1 MQRIEI
7 NAKAFF
13 EKIKGHDLSMWDML
27 AQLIKDKEQEIVF
40 IGEEGN
46 VLMSYILPTN
56 MEQLKAD
63 QKEFAQL
70 LAEKMAQQ
78 N

>member
-1 MQRIEI
+1 MQKIEI
-7 NAKAFF
+7 KAKAFF

-27 AQLIKDKEQEIVF
+27 AQLIKDEEQEIVF

-46 VLMSYILPTN
+46 ILLSYILPTN
-56 MEQLKAD
+56 VAQLKSD
-63 QKEFAQL
+63 QAAFTQL
-70 LAEKMAQQ
+70 LAEQMAQR

>member
-7 NAKAFF
+7 KAKAFF
-13 EKIKGHDLSMWDML
+13 ETIKGHDLSMWDML
-27 AQLIKDKEQEIVF
+27 AQLIKEEEQEIVF

-46 VLMSYILPTN
+46 VLLSYILPTN
-56 MEQLKAD
+56 IEQLKSD
-63 QKEFAQL
+63 QKEFAQM
-70 LAEKMAQQ
+70 LAEKIAQR